1 MISRIRVVVGRS
13 GERGGFLAAR
23 GLTVRCALGRAGLTS
38 DKREGDGATP
48 AGILR
53 PLAVLYRPD
62 RGARPQTGLPVGV
75 IRPDSG
81 WCDDPGDHAYN
92 RPVRLPY
99 PGRHEK
105 LWRSD
110 RLYDVIVVLDYNVAP
125 AIRGAGS
132 AIFLHIARQDFAPT
146 EGCIAVAPQGMRQ
159 LLARIDR
166 RTTIIVR

>member
-1 MISRIRVVVGRS
+1 MRTP
-13 GERGGFLAAR
+13 A
-23 GLTVRCALGRAGLTS
+23 GLVPCALGRAGLAS
-38 DKREGDGATP
+38 NKREGDGATP

-62 RGARPQTGLPVGV
+62 RGARPQTRLPVGV
-75 IRPDSG
+75 IGPDSG

-110 RLYDVIVVLDYNVAP
+110 RLYDVIVVLDYNTAP
-125 AIRGAGS
+125 TIRGAGS
-132 AIFLHIARQDFAPT
+132 AIFLHIAREDFAPT
-146 EGCIAVAPQGMRQ
+146 EGCIAVAPDALRR
-159 LLARIDR
+159 LLAGMDQ
-166 RTTIIVR
+166 RTMIAVG